1 MKKKNFNSS
10 VNTVAFFN
18 ILGPVLLNGIN
29 FFTISIFTR
38 LLGTD
43 NYGLYTIYY
52 TWVNTF
58 TIIISLQVMG
68 TIGVANVKLPEEK
81 REQYYSSILSIV
93 LIMFCIVSA
102 GCMLGMPLL
111 VKYMGISRQMIILML
126 FHAVGM
132 AFVNFATMRYTY
144 EKKAHLTF
152 SISMVVALFG
162 IALSLI
168 LLKSDIFTKHMYYG
182 RSYGAALP
190 YIILG
195 FVILVVFMGKG
206 RTFYRKE
213 YWAFCLPLCLPMVFH
228 GLSQLALAQADKVML
243 KSMMNDS
250 VTGIYSFTYTFA
262 NVTNI
267 IYNAF
272 NNTWVPFYYEDVKAG
287 NLESIHKRSKNYI
300 FIFTALSIGFVLL
313 APDVVKIFA
322 GKDFWSG
329 ISMIPIF
336 VIANYMIFLYS
347 FPVNYEFYHQKS
359 IHIAIGTTGA
369 AVVNCILNFIL
380 IPRMGMSG
388 AAYATVISYLA
399 LWIFHHLV
407 SKYVIRENYHYALK
421 TFLPGVCVLALV
433 SIMVEEMQDM
443 IVIRWIMA
451 VIVGIIT
458 LRHLWKTKS
467 IF

>member
-1 MKKKNFNSS
+1 LKKKIGTN

-58 TIIISLQVMG
+58 TIIISLQVIG

-102 GCMLGMPLL
+102 LCLAAMPLL
-111 VKYMGISRQMIILML
+111 VKYMGISRPMIILML
-126 FHAVGM
+126 FHALGM
-132 AFVNFATMRYTY
+132 ALVNFAMMRYTY

-152 SISMVVALFG
+152 SISMIVALSG

-168 LLKSDIFTKHMYYG
+168 LLKSGMFTKHMYYG

-190 YIILG
+190 YIVLG
-195 FVILVVFMGKG
+195 VVILVVFMGKG
-206 RTFYRKE
+206 RTFYAKE
-213 YWAFCLPLCLPMVFH
+213 YWKFCLPLCLPMVFH

-243 KSMMNDS
+243 KNMMNDS

-287 NLESIHKRSKNYI
+287 NIESIHKRSKNYV
-300 FIFTALSIGFVLL
+300 FLFTALSIGFVLL

-322 GKDFWSG
+322 GRDFWSG
-329 ISMIPIF
+329 ISMIPVF
-336 VIANYMIFLYS
+336 VVANYMIFLYS

-369 AVVNCILNFIL
+369 AVVNCILNFLL
-380 IPRMGMSG
+380 IPKMGMSG
-388 AAYATVISYLA
+388 AAYATALSYLA

-407 SKYVIRENYHYALK
+407 SKYIIKEKYHYTLK
-421 TFLPGVCVLALV
+421 TFLPGLAILILV
-433 SIMVEEMQDM
+433 SILVERMQNM
-443 IVIRWIMA
+443 ILIRWIMA
-451 VIVGIIT
+451 VIVGVIM